1 MLKELL
7 FLQDSIQCDQNVV
20 IKKSLFLQDS
30 ILCDR
35 NVVIKESLFLQD
47 SIQCD
52 RNVVIKALHAS
63 SSYFDVGCHEARTL
77 RQLLIADPH
86 GFSHTV
92 RLLVRAVC
100 MHELP

>member
-1 MLKELL
+1 ML
-7 FLQDSIQCDQNVV
+7 FLQDSLHCDQNVV
-20 IKKSLFLQDS
+20 IKEL
-30 ILCDR
+30 
-35 NVVIKESLFLQD
+35 LFLQD

-63 SSYFDVGCHEARTL
+63 SGYFDVGCHEARTL

-92 RLLVRAVC
+92 RLLVRAAC
-100 MHELP
+100 MNCLEAWTCMCCG